1 MAQGGDEVSVLDAKL
16 EANFKR
22 VMAEPVDLKVYKPDD
37 LLNLR
42 RLEEYQ
48 DKKAKL
54 EQLK

>member
-1 MAQGGDEVSVLDAKL
+1 MSMLDAKL

-22 VMAEPVDLKVYKPDD
+22 VMAEPVERKVWKPDE

>member
-1 MAQGGDEVSVLDAKL
+1 VSVLDAKL